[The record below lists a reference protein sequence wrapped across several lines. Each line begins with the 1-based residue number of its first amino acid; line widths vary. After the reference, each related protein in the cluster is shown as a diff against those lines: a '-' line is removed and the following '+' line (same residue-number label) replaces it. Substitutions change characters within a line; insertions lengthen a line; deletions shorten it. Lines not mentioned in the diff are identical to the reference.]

1 MRIATSTIYSQQT
14 AAIDNQSAQYAQLGQ
29 ELSSG
34 KSLTEPSD
42 DPGQIAQDLQLHD
55 QIAVQTQQGTN
66 TTDASNQLTQTD
78 SALSG
83 LTSLLQSANQLA
95 VEASSSALDGTDR
108 SSIVSQLNEL
118 ISQAVSY
125 GNTEYDGTYIFAG
138 TGSTTTAPVQAVG
151 NPPTAVTFSGNEA
164 SQGQILIDGE
174 DFSLST
180 TFQSAFNY
188 NASDGSP
195 SVFQTL
201 INLRNQIQTPAYS
214 DDSQAA
220 INANGQV
227 VYGAPTGSAPA
238 STLLNAVPSPFATTP
253 VPGGGGGYTLAIN
266 GIDTAVIPPGDAI
279 DGAAGSV
286 VSAINAITAQTGV
299 TATYNETT
307 QSMSL
312 TSASSFTVADAS
324 GGGNLTEVLNLA
336 AQGDTIQ
343 PISTQLGAIS
353 NALNVTL
360 TARSAVGAKLQ
371 ALSAVSGQLQTDVTD
386 NTNVEAG
393 IEDTNVATATTAFT
407 ATQTALEAAYS
418 TTTRLE
424 QQTLFSYLS

>member
-95 VEASSSALDGTDR
+95 VEASSSALDATDR

-188 NASDGSP
+188 NAADGSP

-227 VYGAPTGSAPA
+227 VYGAPTGGAPA
-238 STLLNAVPSPFATTP
+238 STLLSDTAAFATTP
-253 VPGGGGGYTLAIN
+253 VPGGGGGYTLDIN
-266 GIDTAVIPPGDAI
+266 GVATAVIPPGDAI

-299 TATYNETT
+299 TATYNAAT
-307 QSMSL
+307 QKMSL
-312 TSASSFTVADAS
+312 TGANSFTVADAA

-343 PISTQLGAIS
+343 PISTQLGDIS

>member
-14 AAIDNQSAQYAQLGQ
+14 AAIDNQSAQYATLGQ

-34 KSLTEPSD
+34 KSLSEPSD

-66 TTDASNQLTQTD
+66 TTDATNQLTQTD

-83 LTSLLQSANQLA
+83 LTSVLQSANQLA
-95 VEASSSALDGTDR
+95 VEAASSALDTTDR

-118 ISQAVSY
+118 ISQSVSY
-125 GNTEYDGTYIFAG
+125 GNSEYDGTYIFAG
-138 TGSTTTAPVQAVG
+138 TGSTTTPPVQAVG

-164 SQGQILIDGE
+164 TQGQILLNGE

-188 NASDGSP
+188 NAADGTP

-201 INLRNQIQTPAYS
+201 INLRDQIQNPTYT

-227 VYGAPTGSAPA
+227 VYGAPTGGAPP
-238 STLLNAVPSPFATTP
+238 STLLSDTAAFAMTP
-253 VPGGGGGYTLAIN
+253 VPGGGGYTLDIN
-266 GIDTAVIPPGDAI
+266 GVNTAVIPPGDAI

-312 TSASSFTVADAS
+312 SGANAFTVADAS

-371 ALSAVSGQLQTDVTD
+371 ALSTVSGQLQTDVTD

-393 IEDTNVATATTAFT
+393 IEDTNVASATTAFT

>member
-14 AAIDNQSAQYAQLGQ
+14 AAIDSQSAQYAQLGQ

-34 KSLTEPSD
+34 KSLNEPSD
-42 DPGQIAQDLQLHD
+42 DPSQIAQDLDLHNT
-55 QIAVQTQQGTN
+55 IATQTQQTSD
-66 TTDASNQLTQTD
+66 TTDATNQLTQTD

-95 VEASSSALDGTDR
+95 VEAASSALDTTDR
-108 SSIVSQLNEL
+108 SSIVSQLNQL

-125 GNTEYDGTYIFAG
+125 GNSEYAGTYIFAG
-138 TGSTTTAPVQAVG
+138 TGSTTTPPVQAVG
-151 NPPTAVTFSGNEA
+151 NPPTSVTFSGNEA
-164 SQGQILIDGE
+164 SQGQILLNGE

-180 TFQSAFNY
+180 TFQAAFNY
-188 NASDGSP
+188 NAADGSP

-201 INLRNQIQTPAYS
+201 INLRDQIQTPAYT
-214 DDSQAA
+214 DVSQAA
-220 INANGQV
+220 INAPGQL
-227 VYGAPTGSAPA
+227 VYGTPTGAAPA
-238 STLLNAVPSPFATTP
+238 STLLSNTAAFATTP
-253 VPGGGGGYTLAIN
+253 VPGGGGGYTLDIN
-266 GIDTAVIPPGDAI
+266 GVNTAVIPPGDAV

-307 QSMSL
+307 QSMTL
-312 TSASSFTVADAS
+312 TGTNSFTVADAA

-336 AQGDTIQ
+336 AQGDTVQ

-371 ALSAVSGQLQTDVTD
+371 TLSSVSSQLQTDTTD
-386 NTNVEAG
+386 NTNVESG
-393 IEDTNVATATTAFT
+393 IEDTSVASTTTAFT

>member
-14 AAIDNQSAQYAQLGQ
+14 AAIDNQSAQYATLGQ

-34 KSLTEPSD
+34 KSLSEPSD

-83 LTSLLQSANQLA
+83 LTSVLQSANQLA
-95 VEASSSALDGTDR
+95 VEAASSALDLTDR

-125 GNTEYDGTYIFAG
+125 GNSEYDGTYIFAG

-164 SQGQILIDGE
+164 SQGQILINGE
-174 DFSLST
+174 NFSLST

-188 NASDGSP
+188 NAADGSP

-227 VYGAPTGSAPA
+227 VYGAPTGGAPA
-238 STLLNAVPSPFATTP
+238 STLLSDTAAFATAP

-266 GIDTAVIPPGDAI
+266 GVDTAVIPPGDAI